1 MAAVRTCL
9 CSGEKLEDAVDRAVE
24 KCICEGILKEF
35 LSKHRAEVQ
44 DMILTEY
51 NEQRHMELERKE
63 AKAEGKAEDIVLLL
77 SDLGEVPEYLS
88 SKIKAEKESAILSSW
103 LRLAARAQSIEEF
116 VEKSAGI

>member
-1 MAAVRTCL
+1 
-9 CSGEKLEDAVDRAVE
+9 
-24 KCICEGILKEF
+24 
-35 LSKHRAEVQ
+35 
-44 DMILTEY
+44 MILTEY

-63 AKAEGKAEDIVLLL
+63 AKAEGKAEGRAEGKAEDIVLLL

>member
-1 MAAVRTCL
+1 
-9 CSGEKLEDAVDRAVE
+9 
-24 KCICEGILKEF
+24 
-35 LSKHRAEVQ
+35 
-44 DMILTEY
+44 MILTEY

-63 AKAEGKAEDIVLLL
+63 AKAEGKAEGRAEGRAEGKAEDIVLLL